1 MFKDILKQLR
11 INKGETQEDVAK
23 ALGVSTATI
32 GNYELGIRIPKDD
45 KMWMQ
50 LAKFFDVSVDYLM
63 DNTPPTI
70 LQYNSPSNPQKDELI
85 KLITKSKISDE
96 QLKLLINMIKSWN

>member
-11 INKGETQEDVAK
+11 INKGATQEDVAK

-50 LAKFFDVSVDYLM
+50 LANFFDVSVDYLM

-70 LQYNSPSNPQKDELI
+70 LQYNSPTNLKKDELI
-85 KLITKSKISDE
+85 KLIMKSKISDE
-96 QLKLLINMIKSWN
+96 QLKLLTNMIKSWN

>member
-1 MFKDILKQLR
+1 MFKDVLKQLR
-11 INKGETQEDVAK
+11 TNKGVTQEDVAK

-50 LAKFFDVSVDYLM
+50 LANFFNVSVDYLM
-63 DNTPPTI
+63 GNTSSTI
-70 LQYNSPSNPQKDELI
+70 LQYNKPTEPQKDELI
-85 KLITKSKISDE
+85 KLIINSNISDE
-96 QLKLLINMIKSWN
+96 QLNLLATMIKSWN